1 MVKIA
6 VIGCGAIGLTSA
18 LEIQKK
24 LGNIAK
30 VTIFADKFSPDTT
43 SDIAAGLWEPYL
55 CGDHTMEEITGWARH
70 TYDCIVKLWKEGKA
84 KEAGI
89 ILQPNITLIDQEP
102 FIIPEWL
109 TASMGYSEL
118 TDHHLKSLNKQYKK
132 KFAGGFVFMTFT
144 WEAATFLPYLQK
156 EFLKRNGTII
166 EKHVKNFNELEEF
179 DVIVNCTGLEAR
191 NLLEDPEI
199 YPIRGQVNRV
209 DAPWSCVSYIIP
221 TTDIK
226 DYCYIIPNINAVVL
240 GGTQQR
246 SFDTTLCEDD
256 NKLFRS
262 NIFKIVPSFADSKV
276 IKVACGLRPVRSKIR
291 LEEECMKLSNGKL
304 MKIVHNY
311 GHGGAGIT
319 LSVGCAKQAAN
330 LVDSVLKITRNKL

>member
-55 CGDHTMEEITGWARH
+55 CGDHTTEEITGWARH

-132 KFAGGFVFMTFT
+132 KIYWWICIHDLYMGG
-144 WEAATFLPYLQK
+144 
-156 EFLKRNGTII
+156 
-166 EKHVKNFNELEEF
+166 
-179 DVIVNCTGLEAR
+179 
-191 NLLEDPEI
+191 
-199 YPIRGQVNRV
+199 
-209 DAPWSCVSYIIP
+209 
-221 TTDIK
+221 
-226 DYCYIIPNINAVVL
+226 
-240 GGTQQR
+240 
-246 SFDTTLCEDD
+246 
-256 NKLFRS
+256 S
-262 NIFKIVPSFADSKV
+262 NISTLFAERIS
-276 IKVACGLRPVRSKIR
+276 
-291 LEEECMKLSNGKL
+291 
-304 MKIVHNY
+304 
-311 GHGGAGIT
+311 
-319 LSVGCAKQAAN
+319 QAQRKDNRKAR
-330 LVDSVLKITRNKL
+330 KKF